1 MNYNRLYK
9 KNKYK
14 WVFVPEVK
22 NRETFSNYLKEKN
35 IKMFNLKKSSIIN
48 SIIYYKESY
57 DLKYRRKNSDYS
69 NNGGNKLRKY
79 SKNGYGGQHKGSH
92 NSNYYNNNNYYHK
105 GYKGRE
111 RFNSDGY
118 NNNNN
123 YYNYNSNEQNKN
135 KKQTKIEVEIGEIKY
150 PLTINHKYS
159 INYLNNIYLKLK
171 KENYFDKKPNY
182 LVEENEIINIKPK
195 NIEITNNINISTP
208 SPNKDKR
215 TQVFENDKEVENKT
229 NLKMKIPKNN
239 PLSQIKKAYNKF
251 DTIPQNAILTK

>member
-1 MNYNRLYK
+1 M
-9 KNKYK
+9 
-14 WVFVPEVK
+14 
-22 NRETFSNYLKEKN
+22 
-35 IKMFNLKKSSIIN
+35 
-48 SIIYYKESY
+48 
-57 DLKYRRKNSDYS
+57 
-69 NNGGNKLRKY
+69 
-79 SKNGYGGQHKGSH
+79 
-92 NSNYYNNNNYYHK
+92 
-105 GYKGRE
+105 
-111 RFNSDGY
+111 
-118 NNNNN
+118 
-123 YYNYNSNEQNKN
+123 
-135 KKQTKIEVEIGEIKY
+135 
-150 PLTINHKYS
+150 TINHKYS